1 MFDVLI
7 PRLYKEAL
15 EFDKESNNTMWA
27 DATRDEMDCIKEQE
41 VFTTYQ
47 RAKCDSNHTK
57 L

>member
-7 PRLYKEAL
+7 PRLYKEAF
-15 EFDKESNNTMWA
+15 EFDKENNNTMWA